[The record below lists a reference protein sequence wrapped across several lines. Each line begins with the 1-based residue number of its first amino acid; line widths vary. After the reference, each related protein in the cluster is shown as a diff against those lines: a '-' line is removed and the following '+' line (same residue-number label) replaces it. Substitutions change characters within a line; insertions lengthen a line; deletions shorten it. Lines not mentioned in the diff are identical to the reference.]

1 MMMSGQAVMQSSE
14 ELMFQ
19 VPNGDV
25 ETRVVKGTVRWFSVD
40 KGFGFVG
47 PADGSQDI
55 FLHFSVLDAI
65 GKRRAY
71 EGDLVECEVGPG
83 KRGEQVIRILDLQ
96 PNPDGSQRSSSYRPQ
111 STGPTEEM
119 FGEVKWFN
127 PIKGFGFVHPDDGG
141 RDIFLH
147 MEILRRLGL
156 SRIDPGQRL
165 KMQVSS
171 SERGREAREAVLA

>member
-1 MMMSGQAVMQSSE
+1 MLRQVAMQSCE
-14 ELMFQ
+14 ESDFMEPQ
-19 VPNGDV
+19 ADV
-25 ETRVVKGTVRWFSVD
+25 ETRIVKGAVRWFSVD

-119 FGEVKWFN
+119 MGEVKWFN
-127 PIKGFGFVHPDDGG
+127 PIKGFGFVQPDDGG
-141 RDIFLH
+141 RDVFLH

-156 SRIDPGQRL
+156 SRIDPGARL

-171 SERGREAREAVLA
+171 SDRGREARDAVLA